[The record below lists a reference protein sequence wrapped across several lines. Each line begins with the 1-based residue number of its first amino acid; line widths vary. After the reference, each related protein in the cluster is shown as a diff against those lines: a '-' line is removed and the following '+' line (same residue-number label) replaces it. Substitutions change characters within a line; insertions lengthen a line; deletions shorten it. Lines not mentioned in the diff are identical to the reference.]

1 MALAAGL
8 GFAQVACAPQKAL
21 IIEQTEYRPPL
32 GTGDVGAA
40 YFSIRSAKTDR
51 IVAISSSA
59 AQAVE
64 IHASVT
70 EGDSVSM
77 KRMES
82 VELPAGKTVTF
93 EPGGLHLMVISPSKE
108 GFESGFPITIELQS
122 GARETVPFRKFD
134 GVGNHHS

>member
-8 GFAQVACAPQKAL
+8 GFAQVACAPRKAL
-21 IIEQTEYRPPL
+21 VIEHTEFRPPL
-32 GTGDVGAA
+32 GSGDIGAA
-40 YFSIRSAKTDR
+40 YFSIRSARADR

-59 AQAVE
+59 ARAVQ

-70 EGDSVSM
+70 EGDIVTM
-77 KRMES
+77 KRMETI
-82 VELPAGKTVTF
+82 ELPAGKTVKF

-108 GFESGFPITIELQS
+108 AFESGFPITIELQS

-134 GVGNHHS
+134 GAGNHHN